1 MSKPP
6 TPSPTGSGTPQSGR
20 PAPKAAAQPQSKQQQ
35 ELHRITQYLAHIY
48 QQQKKLAE
56 QISGLAQR
64 LSVMEASIQAAIE
77 KAISPLIEKINS
89 TLEEQLKKALA
100 GLKAQPAPAPAAP
113 TPAAPAAPAPQPAPA
128 APTAAAP
135 SGVRR
140 PSQVPS
146 VRISTVLEA
155 LDSVTQ
161 DLAQRQKIQ
170 NESLRMLLESA
181 RDTVM
186 DNLSSRT
193 AAVRVFRNLIAM
205 VKSSPFEV
213 PRETIKKIVDELTE
227 LRAHIAA
234 QAARG

>member
-1 MSKPP
+1 
-6 TPSPTGSGTPQSGR
+6 
-20 PAPKAAAQPQSKQQQ
+20 
-35 ELHRITQYLAHIY
+35 
-48 QQQKKLAE
+48 
-56 QISGLAQR
+56 
-64 LSVMEASIQAAIE
+64 
-77 KAISPLIEKINS
+77 
-89 TLEEQLKKALA
+89 
-100 GLKAQPAPAPAAP
+100 
-113 TPAAPAAPAPQPAPA
+113 
-128 APTAAAP
+128 
-135 SGVRR
+135 
-140 PSQVPS
+140 VPS